1 MEEKST
7 VAQNPY
13 TVVVGVSNTSKS
25 PIALEWAVAQAKAQ
39 GGRVIAV
46 RAWQQKAPAA
56 TPSGTSAG
64 RIPRPIDI
72 ETEARNRLA
81 ADVAD
86 VLGEDHGVEI
96 RLEKGGRRGVLVKA
110 ARGADLLV
118 LDAPRALGSTPMFA
132 HRIIYAARCPVVV
145 MPPKISGE
153 PPSWLVRVAKV
164 IGEGALRSAGTAGRP
179 GMPATPRKK

>member
-1 MEEKST
+1 MEE
-7 VAQNPY
+7 NPY
-13 TVVVGVSNTSKS
+13 TIVVGVSTTSKS
-25 PIALEWAVAQAKAQ
+25 PTALEWALAQAKAQ
-39 GGRVIAV
+39 DGRVIAV

-86 VLGEDHGVEI
+86 VLGNDHEVEI
-96 RLEKGGRRGVLVKA
+96 RLEKGGRRGVLMKA

-118 LDAPRALGSTPMFA
+118 LDAPRALGSAPMLA

-145 MPPKISGE
+145 MPPRISGE
-153 PPSWLVRVAKV
+153 PPSWLVRVATV
-164 IGEGALRSAGTAGRP
+164 LGRNALRSAGTASRP
-179 GMPATPRKK
+179 GMPATPRQK